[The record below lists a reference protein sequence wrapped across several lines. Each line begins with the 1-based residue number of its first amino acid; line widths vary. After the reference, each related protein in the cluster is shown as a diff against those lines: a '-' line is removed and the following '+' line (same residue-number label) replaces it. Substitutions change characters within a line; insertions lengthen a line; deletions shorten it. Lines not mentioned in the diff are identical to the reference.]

1 MPNELTIPAPNSPPP
16 TDLALSK
23 ALEGL
28 SIPEAIALDS
38 IMRGTSLTAAADAA
52 NISRKT
58 LYEWLEPGHPFCHA
72 LTLWKQDLVTTARTR
87 LLMMSDLCTT
97 NILSALKRGDHRTAM
112 TMLQKLGVLSAPP
125 IGPTHIEAATAQ
137 TQSRTEITERQNE
150 SHRTATSFL
159 DEWDDHTEFQL
170 DAPSETTHQ
179 ITRSSRHGSR
189 GRNRRGNQAPPESQS
204 APNPEPKA

>member
-1 MPNELTIPAPNSPPP
+1 MPNDLTIPATPPP
-16 TDLALSK
+16 PSNLALSK

-28 SIPEAIALDS
+28 SVPEAIAMDS
-38 IMRGTSLTAAADAA
+38 IMRGTSLTAAAHAA
-52 NISRKT
+52 EISRQT
-58 LYEWLEPGHPFCHA
+58 LYNWLEPGHPFCHA
-72 LTLWKQDLVTTARTR
+72 VTLWKQDLVTTARTR

-159 DEWDDHTEFQL
+159 DEWDDHTEFQF

-189 GRNRRGNQAPPESQS
+189 GRNRRGNQAPAESQS